1 MIIFGEEARQKL
13 MQGINLVADTVAPTL
28 GPQART
34 VILESDKPIIINDGV
49 TIAKHI
55 THPDQFVNMG
65 VKLMQ
70 SVAAEAQGYSGDG
83 TTTAS
88 ILARAICRK
97 GMEMVESGISP
108 VKLKKELDI
117 ATQIVLEYLNENAIA
132 VDNDEMIHNVATISA
147 NNDEELGKL
156 ICEVFSHV
164 GKDGVISVQEAN
176 SIETTIDVVEG
187 LKLNNGY
194 ISHLMMN
201 NKETGECILTNPLV
215 LMCNEDIRNAQDI
228 IPILEIALSNKR
240 PLLIMAKSFEG
251 TALNSLLYNLMHK
264 TIECAVIRCPN
275 FGDEAIEEMVD
286 ITSIIGGNVI
296 DVEVGGDISKASFA
310 DLGQCDKIVVTKG
323 STTIVGGEANKVQ
336 ERIDLLNSQY
346 DEAPNDWFKD
356 KLKYRMGKL
365 SGGVAVIKVGGA
377 TEVEMK
383 ERKERLDDALNA
395 TKAAMQEGVVIG
407 GGKAL
412 IEAIPVL
419 EDSLYKSATNSDG
432 SKLLQYALRQPLQTL
447 LNNGENHNAFDTEG
461 AANGWNFT
469 QGFGYNALTDTTCDL
484 MKSGIIDPVK
494 VTRSSLQAAASIA
507 GMVLTTEVLVGI
519 DYEVLV

>member
-13 MQGINLVADTVAPTL
+13 MQGIDLVADTVSPTL

-34 VILESDKPIIINDGV
+34 VILESVKPIIINDGV
-49 TIAKHI
+49 TIARHI

-88 ILARAICRK
+88 ILARAICRR

-108 VKLKKELDI
+108 VKLKKELEG
-117 ATQIVLEYLNENAIA
+117 AVNIVIEDLMNKA
-132 VDNDEMIHNVATISA
+132 VPVEDDEMIESVATISA
-147 NNDEELGKL
+147 NNDEELGEL
-156 ICEVFSHV
+156 IGQVFGIV

-176 SIETTIDVVEG
+176 SIETTIDIVEG
-187 LKLNNGY
+187 LKLDRGY

-201 NKETGECILTNPLV
+201 NKETAECLFDNPLI
-215 LMCNEDIRNAQDI
+215 LMCNADIRNAQDI
-228 IPILEIALSNKR
+228 IPVMEIALANKR
-240 PLLIMAKSFEG
+240 PLLIIAKSFEG

-264 TIECAVIRCPN
+264 TIDCAVIRCPN
-275 FGDEAIEEMVD
+275 FGDEAIEEMED
-286 ITSIIGGNVI
+286 IASIIGGNVI
-296 DVEVGGDISKASFA
+296 NAEVGGDVSKTIFE
-310 DLGQCDKIVVTKG
+310 DLGQCSRIVITKG
-323 STTIVGGEANKVQ
+323 STTIVGGSAGNTE
-336 ERIDLLNSQY
+336 ERISTLNAQY

-356 KLKYRMGKL
+356 KLKYRIGKL
-365 SGGVAVIKVGGA
+365 SGGVAIIKVGGA

-412 IEAIPVL
+412 IESIDALNHQNV
-419 EDSLYKSATNSDG
+419 DMNDG
-432 SKLLQYALRQPLQTL
+432 NKLLQFALREPTMTL
-447 LNNGENHNAFDTEG
+447 IRNGQN
-461 AANGWNFT
+461 
-469 QGFGYNALTDTTCDL
+469 QMGFNEASTWPKGNGYNALTDEACVL
-484 MKSGIIDPVK
+484 MESGIIDPVK

-519 DYEVLV
+519 EDEVLV

>member
-1 MIIFGEEARQKL
+1 MIIFGKEAREKL

-34 VILESDKPIIINDGV
+34 VILESEKPIIINDGV

-70 SVAAEAQGYSGDG
+70 SVAGEAQGYSGDG

-88 ILARAICRK
+88 ILARSICQE
-97 GMEMVESGISP
+97 GMTMIEEGISP
-108 VKLKKELDI
+108 VQLKKELDLGVNKI
-117 ATQIVLEYLNENAIA
+117 IKALMEKSIPVA
-132 VDNDEMIHNVATISA
+132 NDEMIENVATISA
-147 NNDEELGKL
+147 NNDKELGEL
-156 ICEVFSHV
+156 ICDVFARV

-187 LKLNNGY
+187 MKFSKGY

-201 NKETGECILTNPLV
+201 NKETAECTFNNPLV
-215 LMCNEDIRNAQDI
+215 LMCNEDIRHAQDI
-228 IPILEIALSNKR
+228 IPVMEIALSNKQ
-240 PLLIMAKSFEG
+240 PLLIIAKSFEG
-251 TALNSLLYNLMHK
+251 TALNSLLFNLMHK
-264 TIECAVIRCPN
+264 TIECAVIPCPN
-275 FGDEAIEEMVD
+275 FGDEAIEEMED
-286 ITSIIGGNVI
+286 IASFIGGRVI
-296 DVEVGGDISKASFA
+296 DVGVGGDISTITFD
-310 DLGQCDKIVVTKG
+310 DLGKCDKVIITKG
-323 STTIVGGEANKVQ
+323 STTIIGGTENKVE
-336 ERIDLLNSQY
+336 ERIATLNAQF

-356 KLKYRMGKL
+356 KLKYRIGRL

-395 TKAAMQEGVVIG
+395 TKAAMQEGVIIG
-407 GGKAL
+407 GGKSL
-412 IEAIPVL
+412 IETSEQL
-419 EDSLYKSATNSDG
+419 GNSAG
-432 SKLLQYALRQPLQTL
+432 EKLLHIALKQPLQVL
-447 LNNGENHNAFDTEG
+447 LDNGENKREYDTDHWPDG
-461 AANGWNFT
+461 H
-469 QGFGYNALTDTTCDL
+469 GYNALTDNLCNL
-484 MKSGIIDPVK
+484 MEEGIIDPVK

-519 DYEVLV
+519 EDEVLV

>member
-13 MQGINLVADTVAPTL
+13 MQGIDLVADTVAPTL

-34 VILESDKPIIINDGV
+34 VILESEKPIIINDGV
-49 TIAKHI
+49 TIARHI
-55 THPDQFVNMG
+55 SHPDQFVNMG

-70 SVAAEAQGYSGDG
+70 SVAAEAQGFSGDG

-97 GMEMVESGISP
+97 GMEMVEDGISP

-117 ATQIVLEYLNENAIA
+117 ATKNVIEHLMESSVPVE
-132 VDNDEMIHNVATISA
+132 NDEMIENVATISA
-147 NNDEELGKL
+147 NNDEELGSL
-156 ICEVFSHV
+156 ICQVFGIV

-187 LKLNNGY
+187 LKLHNGY

-201 NKETGECILTNPLV
+201 NKETGECILNNPLV
-215 LMCNEDIRNAQDI
+215 LMCNEDVRDVRDI
-228 IPILEIALSNKR
+228 IPVIDIAMSNKR
-240 PLLIMAKSFEG
+240 ALLIMAKSFEG
-251 TALNSLLYNLMHK
+251 TALNSVLFNLMHK
-264 TIECAVIRCPN
+264 TIDCAVIRCPN

-286 ITSIIGGNVI
+286 IASIIGGNVI
-296 DVEVGGDISKASFA
+296 DVEVGGDISKVKFE
-310 DLGQCDKIVVTKG
+310 DLGQCDKIIVTKG
-323 STTIVGGEANKVQ
+323 STTIVGGEANNVQ
-336 ERIDLLNSQY
+336 ERIDLLNSQFE
-346 DEAPNDWFKD
+346 EAPNDWFKD
-356 KLKYRMGKL
+356 KLKYRIGKL

-395 TKAAMQEGVVIG
+395 TKAAMQEGVVVG

-412 IEAIPVL
+412 IEAIKILNRQNPK
-419 EDSLYKSATNSDG
+419 DDG
-432 SKLLQYALRQPLQTL
+432 TKLLQFALREPTMTL
-447 LNNGENHNAFDTEG
+447 IRNGQNQMGFNEAST
-461 AANGWNFT
+461 WP
-469 QGFGYNALTDTTCDL
+469 QGNGYNALTDKACNL
-484 MKSGIIDPVK
+484 MESGIIDPVK

-507 GMVLTTEVLVGI
+507 GMVLTTEVLVGV
-519 DYEVLV
+519 DEEMV